1 MNEPDLSQMSMMD
14 LFRTEAETQLNN
26 ITQGLLA
33 LEKDPASPQQLECMM
48 RSAHSLKGAARIVN
62 LSAAVRIAHVMEDCF
77 VAAQKNLLQLHRA
90 HVDTLLSGVDLLGQ
104 ISKSNDSEVGR
115 WDAQDKGTIDAYIA
129 QLQQVLKAEPVVAV
143 VPKPQ
148 PTPTESAPLTAPEG
162 CASDAKTSAP
172 QPVTA
177 VAASAPLVET
187 RAEPIAVAP
196 NSAVAT
202 PQSAPGPGSGGASS
216 PVGRGGP
223 SPKSTNREYSERV
236 LRVKA
241 EHVNRMLG
249 LAGESLVES
258 RWLRPFGESLLRLK
272 ELHAEMGGSLQVV
285 QDSFAGAW
293 MDDRTTGAWAQVRAT
308 LATCQE
314 LLATRFAELD
324 NFDRR
329 SSNLSHRLYHEALA
343 CRMRPFSDGLHGF
356 PRMVRDVARTLGKE
370 VKLVIEGEDTQVDRD
385 ILEKLEAPLTHL
397 IRNAIDH
404 GLETSEDREKA
415 SKSREGTLRIEARH
429 SAGRLLIAV
438 SDDGRGIE
446 IERVRKTVVKRGMTS
461 KETAVNLSD
470 AELLEFLFLPGFSVK
485 EEVTEISGR
494 GVGLDVVQS
503 MVKGVRGT
511 IRVLSEKTKGTRF
524 QLQLPLTLSV
534 LRTLLVQIG
543 GEPYAFS
550 LAHVLRTLKLNR
562 AHIESM
568 EGRQHFQ
575 LEGRRIGLVS
585 AHQIL
590 GYPEPAEKSEF
601 VPVVV
606 LGESNQ
612 RYGLAV
618 DAFLGERELV
628 VQPLDTRLG
637 KVKDISSG
645 SVMEDGAPVLI
656 VDVEDLVR
664 SIEKLAD
671 TGSLTKLGLQ
681 RPLGA
686 KQGNKRILV
695 VDDSLTVR
703 ELERK
708 LLTASGYEVQVA
720 VDGMDGWNM
729 LQGGQF
735 DLLISDVDMPR
746 MDGIELV
753 TLVKRDPHLK
763 SIPAMIVSYK
773 DREEDRRRGLD
784 AGADYYLSKG
794 SFHDD
799 TMIRAVQDLIGS
811 AQAA

>member
-1 MNEPDLSQMSMMD
+1 MSKQDLSQFSMMD
-14 LFRTEAETQLNN
+14 LFRTEAEAQLGS
-26 ITQGLLA
+26 ITNA
-33 LEKDPASPQQLECMM
+33 LIEIEKEPGNAGRLEAMM
-48 RSAHSLKGAARIVN
+48 RAAHSLKGAARIVN
-62 LSAAVRIAHVMEDCF
+62 IGAAVRLAHSMEDSF
-77 VAAQKNLLQLHRA
+77 VASQKGALVLERRHIDVLLEATDYLVRISKASEAEATQWESLKKEEL
-90 HVDTLLSGVDLLGQ
+90 DTLLSKL
-104 ISKSNDSEVGR
+104 SK
-115 WDAQDKGTIDAYIA
+115 I
-129 QLQQVLKAEPVVAV
+129 
-143 VPKPQ
+143 
-148 PTPTESAPLTAPEG
+148 LTSLP
-162 CASDAKTSAP
+162 P
-172 QPVTA
+172 
-177 VAASAPLVET
+177 
-187 RAEPIAVAP
+187 
-196 NSAVAT
+196 
-202 PQSAPGPGSGGASS
+202 APGPGVAVSETSLTAPKPVAADTVSTGAVTAGDEVVAKASLPSSRPAPVATEGGSATEDNRRSS
-216 PVGRGGP
+216 
-223 SPKSTNREYSERV
+223 NREYSERV

-272 ELHAEMGGSLQVV
+272 ELHAGLNESLQIIHDAMAGTWTDERTV
-285 QDSFAGAW
+285 GAW
-293 MDDRTTGAWAQVRAT
+293 NQVRST
-308 LATCQE
+308 LQSCEEQ
-314 LLATRFAELD
+314 LAGRYGELD
-324 NFDRR
+324 MFDRR

-370 VKLVIEGEDTQVDRD
+370 VRFEVTGEDTQVDRD
-385 ILEKLEAPLTHL
+385 ILEKLEAPLTHF

-404 GLETSEDREKA
+404 GLETPEERERVGKPRA
-415 SKSREGTLRIEARH
+415 GTLRIQARH

-446 IERVRKTVVKRGMTS
+446 IEKVRKTVVKRGLTTA
-461 KETAVNLSD
+461 ETAVSLSD
-470 AELLEFLFLPGFSVK
+470 AELLEFLFLPGFSVR
-485 EEVTEISGR
+485 EQVTEISGR

-511 IRVLSEKTKGTRF
+511 IRVTSDKDKGTRF

-534 LRTLLVQIG
+534 IRTLLVNVG

-550 LAHVLRTLKLNR
+550 LANVLRTLKLDL
-562 AHIESM
+562 AEVEST

-575 LEGRRIGLVS
+575 MEGKRVGLVS
-585 AHQIL
+585 AHQVL
-590 GYPEPAEKSEF
+590 GYPEPPASNERLS
-601 VPVVV
+601 VVI

-628 VQPLDTRLG
+628 VQPLDARLG

-656 VDVEDLVR
+656 VDVEDMVR

-671 TGSLTKLGLQ
+671 KGSLLRVRSEASAAGQQ
-681 RPLGA
+681 RP
-686 KQGNKRILV
+686 KRILV

-708 LLTASGYEVQVA
+708 TLASRGYEVEVA
-720 VDGMDGWNM
+720 VDGVDGWNM
-729 LQGGQF
+729 VTTGDF

-753 TLVKRDPHLK
+753 SMVKKDPRLK
-763 SIPAMIVSYK
+763 GIPAMIVSYK
-773 DREEDRRRGLD
+773 DREEDRRRGLE

-799 TMIRAVQDLIGS
+799 ALVRAVEDLIGT

>member
-1 MNEPDLSQMSMMD
+1 MSEPDLSEMSMMD
-14 LFRTEAETQLNN
+14 LFRTEADTQLGN

-33 LEKDPASPQQLECMM
+33 LEQDPASPRQLEVMM

-62 LSAAVRIAHVMEDCF
+62 LAAAVRVSHLMEDCF
-77 VAAQKNLLQLHRA
+77 VAAQRNRLRLQREQVDVLLA
-90 HVDTLLSGVDLLGQ
+90 GVDLLAQ
-104 ISKSNDSEVGR
+104 ISKSSDSEAAR
-115 WDAQDKGTIDAYIA
+115 WENQDKGLVDDYVAR
-129 QLQQVLKAEPVVAV
+129 LQNLLNAESMTAPGSSPSVAVSHEPNASPAIVAPPETAPPVVKFTPAAV
-143 VPKPQ
+143 PAPSQ
-148 PTPTESAPLTAPEG
+148 ASALQGVSERSG
-162 CASDAKTSAP
+162 SSDAPT
-172 QPVTA
+172 
-177 VAASAPLVET
+177 
-187 RAEPIAVAP
+187 
-196 NSAVAT
+196 
-202 PQSAPGPGSGGASS
+202 PGSGKAS
-216 PVGRGGP
+216 
-223 SPKSTNREYSERV
+223 NREYSERV

-272 ELHAEMGGSLQVV
+272 ELHGDLGAALQVV
-285 QDSFAGAW
+285 EESMGGAW
-293 MDDRTTGAWAQVRAT
+293 MDDRTTAAWAETRAT
-308 LATCQE
+308 LGACQE
-314 LLATRFAELD
+314 LLATRHAELD

-370 VKLVIEGEDTQVDRD
+370 VRLVIEGEDTRVDRD
-385 ILEKLEAPLTHL
+385 ILERLEAPLTHL

-404 GLETSEDREKA
+404 GLESPDDREKI
-415 SKSREGTLRIEARH
+415 SKPREGTLRVEARH

-446 IERVRKTVVKRGMTS
+446 IEKVRKSVVKRGLTT
-461 KETAVNLSD
+461 KETAANLSA

-534 LRTLLVQIG
+534 LRTLLVRIG

-550 LAHVLRTLKLNR
+550 LSHVLRTLKLNR
-562 AHIESM
+562 AQIESM

-585 AHQIL
+585 AHQVL
-590 GYPEPAEKSEF
+590 GYPEPSQRTDS

-628 VQPLDTRLG
+628 VQPLDARLG
-637 KVKDISSG
+637 KVKDISAG

-664 SIEKLAD
+664 TIEKLAD
-671 TGSLTKLGLQ
+671 TGSLTKLGIY
-681 RPLGA
+681 RDDASIRGM
-686 KQGNKRILV
+686 KRILV

-708 LLTASGYEVQVA
+708 LLSSRGYQVEVA

-729 LQGGQF
+729 LQAGRF
-735 DLLISDVDMPR
+735 DLVISDVDMPR

-753 TLVKRDPHLK
+753 SMLKQDPHLK
-763 SIPAMIVSYK
+763 SLPAMIVSYK
-773 DREEDRRRGLD
+773 DREEDRRRGLE

-799 TMIRAVQDLIGS
+799 TLIRAVEDLIGT